1 MDIPVLLMDERYSTN
16 YAESI
21 LTENNMKR
29 RKVRKYKDQ
38 LSAVIILQSYLDQY
52 NNIDVIGDI
61 LHYNKYSE

>member
-61 LHYNKYSE
+61 FNYNKYS

>member
-52 NNIDVIGDI
+52 NNIDVLGDI
-61 LHYNKYSE
+61 FNYNKYS